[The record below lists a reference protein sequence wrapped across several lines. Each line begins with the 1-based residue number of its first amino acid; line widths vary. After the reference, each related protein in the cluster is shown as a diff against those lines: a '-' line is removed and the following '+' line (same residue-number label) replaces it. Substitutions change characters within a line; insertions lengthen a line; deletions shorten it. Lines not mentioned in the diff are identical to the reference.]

1 MIIDKGMIMDKI
13 FLNHDE
19 AAELLRIS
27 KPTLDRYIA
36 QGKIPSYKIEGRR
49 IFDRDE
55 LIKWVRSHRSDRPK
69 RAGEKKKSGLT
80 SMKP

>member
-1 MIIDKGMIMDKI
+1 MIGDKENLMNKI

-36 QGKIPSYKIEGRR
+36 QGKTPSYKIEGRR
-49 IFDRDE
+49 IFDRNE
-55 LIKWVRSHRSDRPK
+55 LIEWVKDHRNNRI
-69 RAGEKKKSGLT
+69 KKKPKKAKT
-80 SMKP
+80 